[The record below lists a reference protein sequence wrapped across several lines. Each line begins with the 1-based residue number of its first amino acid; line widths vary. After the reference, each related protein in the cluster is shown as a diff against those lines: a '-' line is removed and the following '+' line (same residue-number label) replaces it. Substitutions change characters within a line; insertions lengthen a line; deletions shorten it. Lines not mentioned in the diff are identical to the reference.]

1 MFKRLLVVALL
12 GYGVWH
18 YWDTRPIAHM
28 PGVIVSGEPQQVDIE
43 NASSFD
49 FRGYQ
54 FTPRA
59 RFKVQA
65 RVLGTEHYSMGRE
78 AELAPVDLALGWG
91 PMSDDRVLDRLKIS
105 QGNRFYYYSW
115 ENEPPIPQQEIVTHS
130 ANMHMIPADAG
141 VAKQL
146 AGVRRGSIVELE
158 GQLVW
163 IKANDGWQW
172 RSSLTRADS
181 GNGACE
187 VVLVESMQ
195 VH

>member
-12 GYGVWH
+12 GYGAWQ
-18 YWDTRPIAHM
+18 YWDSHSTVAT
-28 PGVIVSGEPQQVDIE
+28 PGIIVSGEPQQYDLD
-43 NASSFD
+43 NASAFD
-49 FRGYQ
+49 FKGYQ

-59 RFKVQA
+59 RFRIQA
-65 RVLGTEHYSMGRE
+65 RVLGAEHYSLGRE

-91 PMSDDRVLDRLKIS
+91 PMSEDRVLGRLKIS

-115 ENEPPIPQQEIVTHS
+115 EKEPPIPPQEIVTHS
-130 ANMHMIPADAG
+130 ANMHMIPADADI
-141 VAKQL
+141 ARQL
-146 AGVRRGSIVELE
+146 ARVRRGSVVELE

-163 IKANDGWQW
+163 IQASDGWQW
-172 RSSLTRADS
+172 RSSLTRNDS

-187 VVLVESMQ
+187 VVLVKSIQ

>member
-12 GYGVWH
+12 GYGAWH
-18 YWDTRPIAHM
+18 YWHTRPIAHS
-28 PGVIVSGEPQQVDIE
+28 PGIVVSSEPQQFDLG
-43 NASSFD
+43 NTGAFD
-49 FRGYQ
+49 FKGYQ

-59 RFKVQA
+59 RFKIQA
-65 RVLGTEHYSMGRE
+65 RVLGAERYSLGRE

-115 ENEPPIPQQEIVTHS
+115 ETEPPIPQQEIVTHS
-130 ANMHMIPADAG
+130 ANMHMIPADAE
-141 VAKQL
+141 VEKQL

-163 IKANDGWQW
+163 IQASDGWQW

-187 VVLVESMQ
+187 VVLVRSVQ
-195 VH
+195 VR